1 MDWEEETNPVSRY
14 GFDSCPDAN
23 PAGHVEERPYTS
35 PVEAPRY
42 GRSITP
48 ARRLDAAPD
57 ELRASSTRQTITARL
72 STSARSSTTPDGIEE
87 PNDRQRFGTMP
98 SACSLIPSWFARP
111 EIV

>member
-1 MDWEEETNPVSRY
+1 MD
-14 GFDSCPDAN
+14 
-23 PAGHVEERPYTS
+23 
-35 PVEAPRY
+35 

-111 EIV
+111 EIA